1 MISLPKLGI
10 EHDEDGLQSSVADL
24 VALPSGAEASPY
36 YDPQSNSVYKLFDL
50 RPNGSLGKKISLEL
64 NDQQEFE
71 VVLKD
76 AVLRDTLEKL
86 RILNDIGGHP
96 TEIVGLSDN
105 GDYLIAKQPLALGM
119 REYYADKKAAIATV
133 RGVVP
138 SATGLRR
145 NVVVVWLWDQ
155 GWLIDDLHERNI
167 MRSAEGEPTII
178 DALVGPIT
186 PMSLRKLPW
195 LRDACDDAKC
205 LREGKPLPERRGFGD
220 VNDNAL

>member
-1 MISLPKLGI
+1 M
-10 EHDEDGLQSSVADL
+10 ADL
-24 VALPSGAEASPY
+24 IPLPSGAEASPY
-36 YDPQSNSVYKLFDL
+36 HDPQSNSVYKLFDL

-76 AVLRDTLEKL
+76 AVLRDTSEKI

-105 GDYLIAKQPLALGM
+105 GDYLIAKQPLARRM
-119 REYYADKKAAIATV
+119 REYYADKKSAITAAL
-133 RGVVP
+133 GVVP

-145 NVVVVWLWDQ
+145 NVVVVWLWER

-167 MRSAEGEPTII
+167 MRSAEDEPTII

-186 PMSLRKLPW
+186 PMAFRKLPW
-195 LRDACDDAKC
+195 LRDACEDAKC
-205 LREGKPLPERRGFGD
+205 LRAGEPLPKRRGFAD
-220 VNDNAL
+220 VDDDLL